1 MTDLVLI
8 LKHHIPLHSSIAQSF
23 FFSFFS
29 SVHFFYR
36 KTQMAKIPDD
46 EIEMFLDDLTED
58 DWVFMVRQ
66 DGSLKSMMI
75 PKLKVGDEIDGKIIS
90 IFSVLDE
97 DLIDTIMDVTEP
109 MDDNLNLDQRI
120 RNKIKKTLH

>member
-1 MTDLVLI
+1 
-8 LKHHIPLHSSIAQSF
+8 
-23 FFSFFS
+23 
-29 SVHFFYR
+29 
-36 KTQMAKIPDD
+36 MAKIPDD